1 LYYNFN
7 IKKIPE
13 VSDNFANFEPTF

>member
-1 LYYNFN
+1 LYYNF
-7 IKKIPE
+7 IMKKIPE